1 MVKTYKHGNIAFHLY
16 IDNLVSLFCKIPF
29 KPPIFKKIIPK
40 QSDQIML
47 IAHREYHGM
56 PVLFVVVWLRNIGK
70 EQCA

>member
-1 MVKTYKHGNIAFHLY
+1 M
-16 IDNLVSLFCKIPF
+16 PF

-47 IAHREYHGM
+47 TAHREYHGM